1 MTDFLF
7 AVPAFLLAIFILV
20 GIHEF
25 GHFWVARRCGVK
37 VTRFSIG
44 MGKVVWSRTAKD
56 GVEYTL
62 SALPIGGYVSMVGH
76 GTEFA
81 EEDADGAF
89 DNKSV
94 FARFAIVAA
103 GPAINIALAV
113 VLYWCTFVMGVP
125 GIHSVVGD
133 LPQDGPFAT
142 AGVESG
148 ERIVGVNGKLVNTWE
163 EAHMGLIS
171 ALYEDSQLELSLVS
185 GDTVGTPSAELVAS
199 ARNVVVPLKN
209 YSPEPSQLMDALG
222 LTMWRPSLPAVV
234 GQVVPDSA
242 AQLAGFEAQDRIL
255 ALDSVPVSNWTEL
268 VELIQERANKSCL
281 VDIERQG
288 QRLTLTLI
296 PKAKTTPD
304 GRVLGFAGVGPHVS
318 DDFRARLERHR
329 AETSYSVFGAIP
341 KAIEKTWSTTTLTF
355 AFFGKMLSGQVSV
368 KNIGGPIQIA
378 DIAGQ
383 AAQAGLVFYLGILA
397 MVSLN
402 LGILNLLPVPVLDG
416 GHLLYYVVEMVKG
429 SPVSERV
436 QIVGQKI
443 GLALL
448 LCLMTVAFYNDI
460 TRLL

>member
-1 MTDFLF
+1 MTNFLF
-7 AVPAFLLAIFILV
+7 AVPAFLLAIFVLV

-44 MGKVVWSRTAKD
+44 MGKVVWSRKAKD

-113 VLYWCTFVMGVP
+113 LLYWCTFVMGVP
-125 GIHSVVGD
+125 GIQSVVGE
-133 LPQDGPFAT
+133 LPQDGPVAV

-148 ERIVGVNGKLVNTWE
+148 ERIVAVNGNVVDTWE

-171 ALYEDSQLELSLVS
+171 ALYEDSRLELSLAP
-185 GDTVGTPSAELVAS
+185 GETVGTPSADLAAS
-199 ARNVVVPLKN
+199 ARNIVVPLQN
-209 YSPEPSQLMDALG
+209 YSPEPTELMDALG
-222 LTMWRPSLPAVV
+222 ITMWRPSLPAVV
-234 GQVVPDSA
+234 GQVVPNSA
-242 AQLAGFEAQDRIL
+242 AQVAGLEAEDQIL
-255 ALDSVPVSNWTEL
+255 TLDGVAVANWTQL
-268 VELIQERANKSCL
+268 VELIQERANKAS
-281 VDIERQG
+281 VVEVERGG
-288 QRLTLTLI
+288 QILSLTLV
-296 PKAKTTPD
+296 PSAKTTPD
-304 GRVLGFAGVGPHVS
+304 GRVMGFAGVGPHVS
-318 DDFRARLERHR
+318 DDFRAKLERHQ
-329 AETSYSVFGAIP
+329 AETSYGVFGAIP
-341 KAIEKTWSTTTLTF
+341 KAFEKTWSTTTLTF

-383 AAQAGLVFYLGILA
+383 AAQAGLVFYFGILA

>member
-37 VTRFSIG
+37 VIRFSIG
-44 MGKVVWSRTAKD
+44 MGKVIWSRTAKD
-56 GVEYTL
+56 GVEYSL

-76 GTEFA
+76 GTEFS
-81 EEDADGAF
+81 EEDASGAF

-113 VLYWCTFVMGVP
+113 LLYWATFVMGVP
-125 GIHSVVGD
+125 GIQSVVGE
-133 LPQDGPFAT
+133 LPENGPAAI

-148 ERIVGVNGKLVNTWE
+148 ERIVAVNGKVVDTWE

-171 ALYEDSQLELSLVS
+171 ALYEDASLELSLAS
-185 GDTVGTPSAELVAS
+185 GDSLGTPSAELLSS
-199 ARNVVVPLKN
+199 ARNVPVPLN
-209 YSPEPSQLMDALG
+209 SYSPEPNELLDALG
-222 LTMWRPSLPAVV
+222 INMWRPSLPTIV

-242 AQLAGFEAQDRIL
+242 AQLAGFQAQDHIL
-255 ALDSVPVSNWTEL
+255 EVDGIAVSSWTRL
-268 VELIQERANKSCL
+268 VELIESRANKASAIKIQR
-281 VDIERQG
+281 DG
-288 QRLTLTLI
+288 QLLSLTLT
-296 PKAKTTPD
+296 PRAKTTPD
-304 GRVLGFAGVGPHVS
+304 GRVMGFAGIGPHVS
-318 DDFRARLERHR
+318 DEFRDSLKRHQ
-329 AETSYSVFGAIP
+329 AETHYSIFGAIP
-341 KAIEKTWSTTTLTF
+341 KAFEKTWNTTTLTF
-355 AFFGKMLSGQVSV
+355 AFFGKMLSGEVSV

-460 TRLL
+460 IRLL